1 MAVRRYY
8 PTDRQVCLAV
18 ALAIQA
24 HPLIQNP
31 PVFNPATPVGA
42 EPEQIFIRK
51 FRTYAGLEL
60 PEQGLTI
67 SVYPTGG
74 STNES
79 RNAIEH
85 EHYTLGRPEPG
96 EYLDRLKF
104 RLTIEALLTESSFDI
119 PVQVEYYLVPNTEL
133 PQGYNISHIETA
145 TQDPLVNSNQS
156 VELYIVPAEEI
167 LRDYM
172 TLLRMV
178 IKDQQVFLPYG
189 LRNPSILYTNYP
201 SSDTIS
207 QTEGQNLLF
216 HRAHIAVEFDI
227 YQTNQARDLNE
238 FYLVEFIKT
247 LDTYKNPELDVEDP
261 NNYELLVSPEAILHT
276 TKSYVSA
283 TTTLQDPI
291 RLYHSAISS
300 VTITASIG

>member
-1 MAVRRYY
+1 MAVIRYY

-18 ALAIQA
+18 ALAIQS

-42 EPEQIFIRK
+42 EPEQIFVRK

-60 PEQGLTI
+60 PEQGLTV

-74 STNES
+74 TTNEA

-104 RLTIEALLTESSFDI
+104 RVSIEALLTESSFDI
-119 PVQVEYYLVPNTEL
+119 PVQVQYYLVPNTKL
-133 PQGYNISHIETA
+133 PQGYNVSHIETI
-145 TQDPLVNSNQS
+145 TQNDLLESNQS

-201 SSDTIS
+201 SSNTIS
-207 QTEGQNLLF
+207 QTESQNLLF

-227 YQTNQARDLNE
+227 YQTNQARDLDE
-238 FYLVEFIKT
+238 FYYVEFIKI
-247 LDTYKNPELDVEDP
+247 LDTYKNPDLDVEDT
-261 NNYELLVSPEAILHT
+261 NNYETLIGPEAILHT
-276 TKSYVSA
+276 TQSYISA
-283 TTTLQDPI
+283 ITSLRDPV
-291 RLYHSAISS
+291 RLYHRTLSS
-300 VTITASIG
+300 LAITASIS